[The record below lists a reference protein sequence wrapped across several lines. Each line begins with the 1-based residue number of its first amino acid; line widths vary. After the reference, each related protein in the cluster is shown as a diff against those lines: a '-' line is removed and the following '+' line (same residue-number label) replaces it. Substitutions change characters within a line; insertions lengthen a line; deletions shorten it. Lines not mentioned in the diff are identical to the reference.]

1 MKSGRRF
8 GLIAIFL
15 CTSLL
20 SAEEGM
26 WTLDNLPV
34 KQLQDRYQF
43 SPTQEW
49 VKHLQLSSVR
59 FNDGGSGSLVSAD
72 GLVLTNHHVAR
83 GQLQKSSSP
92 EHDYIKDG
100 FYAANQNQEIKTPDL
115 EVDILESTE
124 NVTDQVNR
132 SVAGVKGDQEKF
144 KARKAVIADIERD
157 SKQKTKLRS
166 EIVTLYSGGEYW
178 LYRYKEYTD
187 VRIVFAPEQQA
198 AFFGGDPDNFTYP
211 RYDLDFALFRIYENG
226 APIHPDHFLKWNAKG
241 ATDGDLVF
249 VSGNPGRTSRLD
261 TMTQIL
267 FDRDVYDP
275 LVLEMLSNMNNTLI
289 DYSKQGQEQ
298 ARQAAS
304 RIFGLQNS
312 LKAIGGERDS
322 LTDKETISKKQ
333 NEEGAFR
340 KLVTAN
346 PQWNEQ
352 YGKAWDAID
361 EAERKNASRIK
372 EQMFR
377 RLDSSLARIA
387 ETLVEYVSEIKKPAG
402 ERLPGYQESELES
415 LRFNLFSRAPIYPAM
430 EKAQLAGSLK
440 LSLQKLGSDDPFLKL
455 VLNGRTPE
463 EVASELVDGT
473 KLTDPAV
480 RKKLIEGGESAVS
493 QSTDS
498 MVVLARKLDPL
509 RRELIKWREDN
520 VSSVMQRAGEQ
531 LGRARFAAYGKST
544 YPDATFTLRLSYG
557 QVKGYPMNGTQAPPN
572 TTFYGLYDRA
582 LSFGAK
588 GPWALTQKLLDR
600 RDKLDLSAPV
610 NFVTTN
616 DIIGGNSG
624 SPVVNKDG
632 ELVGLIFDG
641 NIESL
646 AGDYIYSERANR
658 AVAVHTAGMTEAL
671 RNLYSVPSLLK
682 ELGIDRA
689 SATSASR

>member
-1 MKSGRRF
+1 MKSGRCV
-8 GLIAIFL
+8 GLIGVFL
-15 CTSLL
+15 FTSLL

-34 KQLQDRYQF
+34 KQLQERYHF

-49 VKHLQLSSVR
+49 VKHIQLSSVR
-59 FNDGGSGSLVSAD
+59 FNDGGSGSLISAD
-72 GLVLTNHHVAR
+72 GMVLTNHHVAR

-92 EHDYIKDG
+92 EHDYIKNG
-100 FYAANQNQEIKTPDL
+100 FYAPTRDQEIKTPDL
-115 EVDILESTE
+115 EVDVLVSTE
-124 NVTDQVNR
+124 NVTDQINR
-132 SVAGVKGDQEKF
+132 SVSGVQGDQEKF
-144 KARKAVIADIERD
+144 KARKAAMADIERE

-226 APIHPDHFLKWNAKG
+226 SPIHPEHFLKWNPKG
-241 ATDGDLVF
+241 AGPGDLVF
-249 VSGNPGRTSRLD
+249 VSGNPGRTSRLS

-275 LVLEMLSNMNNTLI
+275 LVLELLSSMNQTLTE
-289 DYSKQGQEQ
+289 YSKQGQEQ

-312 LKAIGGERDS
+312 LKAIGGERDA
-322 LTDKETISKKQ
+322 LFDKETVAKKQ
-333 NEEGAFR
+333 SEEDAFR
-340 KLVTAN
+340 KMVMAN
-346 PQWNEQ
+346 PEWRDQ

-361 EAERKNASRIK
+361 EAERKNASRVK
-372 EQMFR
+372 QQMLR
-377 RLDSSLARIA
+377 RLDSTLARVA
-387 ETLVEYVSEIKKPAG
+387 ETIVEYVNEVKKPAG
-402 ERLPGYQESELES
+402 ERLPGYQESQLES
-415 LRFNLFSRAPIYPAM
+415 LRFNLFSPAPIYPAM

-440 LSLQKLGSDDPFLKL
+440 LSLKELGSDDPFLKI
-455 VLNGRTPE
+455 VLDGRSPE
-463 EVASELVDGT
+463 QAASELVDGT
-473 KLTDPAV
+473 KLSDPAV
-480 RKKLIEGGESAVS
+480 RKRLIEGGEAAVS
-493 QSTDS
+493 QSSDS
-498 MVVLARKLDPL
+498 MIVLARKLDPL

-520 VSSVMQRAGEQ
+520 VTSVMQRAGEQ

-557 QVKGYPMNGTQAPPN
+557 QVKGYPMNGTEAPPN

-588 GPWALTQKLLDR
+588 GPWALTDKLVER
-600 RDKLDLSAPV
+600 RDKLDLAAPV

-624 SPVVNKDG
+624 SPVVNREG

-646 AGDYIYSERANR
+646 AGDYVYNGRVNR
-658 AVAVHTAGMTEAL
+658 AVAVHTAAMTEAL
-671 RNLYSVPSLLK
+671 RNLYAVPSVLR
-682 ELGIDRA
+682 EIGVPEA
-689 SATSASR
+689 SAKP

>member
-1 MKSGRRF
+1 MKSGRYF
-8 GLIAIFL
+8 GLIAVFL

-34 KQLQDRYQF
+34 KQLEERYHF
-43 SPTQEW
+43 SPTPEW
-49 VKHLQLSSVR
+49 VKHIQLSSVR
-59 FNDGGSGSLVSAD
+59 FNDGGSGSLISAD
-72 GLVLTNHHVAR
+72 GMVLTNHHVAR

-92 EHDYIKDG
+92 EHDYIKNG
-100 FYAANQNQEIKTPDL
+100 FYAATRDQEIKTPDL
-115 EVDILESTE
+115 EVDVLVSTE
-124 NVTDQVNR
+124 NVTDEINR
-132 SVAGVKGDQEKF
+132 TVSGVQGDQEKF
-144 KARKAVIADIERD
+144 KARKAAIADIERE

-226 APIHPDHFLKWNAKG
+226 APIHPEHFLKWNPKG
-241 ATDGDLVF
+241 AAAGDLVF
-249 VSGNPGRTSRLD
+249 VSGNPGRTNRLD

-275 LVLEMLSNMNNTLI
+275 LILEVLSSMNQI
-289 DYSKQGQEQ
+289 SMDYSKQGQEQ

-312 LKAIGGERDS
+312 LKAISGERDA
-322 LTDKETISKKQ
+322 LFDKDTVAKKQ
-333 NEEGAFR
+333 SEEDAFR
-340 KLVTAN
+340 KMIMAN
-346 PQWNEQ
+346 PEWREQ

-372 EQMFR
+372 QQMLR
-377 RLDSSLARIA
+377 RLDSTLARVA
-387 ETLVEYVSEIKKPAG
+387 ETIVEYVSEVKKPAG
-402 ERLPGYQESELES
+402 ERLPGYQEAQLES
-415 LRFNLFSRAPIYPAM
+415 LRFNLFSPAPIYPAM

-440 LSLQKLGSDDPFLKL
+440 LSMKELGSDDPFLKV
-455 VLNGRTPE
+455 VLDGRSPE
-463 EVASELVDGT
+463 QAASELVDGT
-473 KLTDPAV
+473 KLSDPAV
-480 RKKLIEGGESAVS
+480 RKKLIEGGEAAVS
-493 QSTDS
+493 HSNDS
-498 MVVLARKLDPL
+498 MIVLARKLDPL

-520 VSSVMQRAGEQ
+520 VTSIMQRAGEQ

-572 TTFYGLYDRA
+572 TTLYGLYDRA

-588 GPWALTQKLLDR
+588 GPWALTEKQVDR
-600 RDKLDLSAPV
+600 RDKLDLSTPV

-624 SPVVNKDG
+624 SPVVNRDG

-646 AGDYIYSERANR
+646 AGDYVYNERVNR

-671 RNLYSVPSLLK
+671 RNLYSVPSVLR
-682 ELGIDRA
+682 EIGVA
-689 SATSASR
+689 ESSATR

>member
-8 GLIAIFL
+8 GLIAAFL
-15 CTSLL
+15 CASLL

-34 KQLQDRYQF
+34 KQLEERYHF
-43 SPTQEW
+43 TPTQEW
-49 VKHLQLSSVR
+49 VKHIQLSSVR
-59 FNDGGSGSLVSAD
+59 FNDGGSGSLISAD
-72 GLVLTNHHVAR
+72 GMVLTNHHVAR

-92 EHDYIKDG
+92 EHDYIKNG
-100 FYAANQNQEIKTPDL
+100 FYAATREQEIKTPDL
-115 EVDILESTE
+115 EVDVLVSTE
-124 NVTDQVNR
+124 NVTDQINR
-132 SVAGVKGDQEKF
+132 SVSGVQGDQEKF
-144 KARKAVIADIERD
+144 KARKTAIADIERE

-226 APIHPDHFLKWNAKG
+226 SPIHPDHFLKWNAKG
-241 ATDGDLVF
+241 ASEGDLVF
-249 VSGNPGRTSRLD
+249 VSGNPGRTSRLS

-267 FDRDVYDP
+267 FDRDLYDP
-275 LVLEMLSNMNNTLI
+275 LILELLSSMNQI
-289 DYSKQGQEQ
+289 SMEYSKQGQEQ

-312 LKAIGGERDS
+312 LKAIGGERDA
-322 LTDKETISKKQ
+322 LFDKETVAKKQ
-333 NEEGAFR
+333 SEEDAFR
-340 KLVTAN
+340 KMIMAN
-346 PQWNEQ
+346 PEWRDQ

-361 EAERKNASRIK
+361 AAERKNASRIK
-372 EQMFR
+372 QQMFR
-377 RLDSSLARIA
+377 RLDSTLARVA
-387 ETLVEYVSEIKKPAG
+387 ETIVEYVNEVKKPAG
-402 ERLPGYQESELES
+402 ERLPGYQESQLES
-415 LRFNLFSRAPIYPAM
+415 LRFNLFSAAPLYPAM

-440 LSLQKLGSDDPFLKL
+440 LSVKELGSDDPFVKA
-455 VLNGRTPE
+455 VLDGRSPE
-463 EVASELVDGT
+463 QAASELVDGT
-473 KLTDPAV
+473 KLKDPAV
-480 RKKLIEGGESAVS
+480 RKKLIEGGEAAVS
-493 QSTDS
+493 ESTDS

-520 VSSVMQRAGEQ
+520 VTSVMQRAGEQ

-557 QVKGYPMNGTQAPPN
+557 QVKRYPMNGTEAPPN
-572 TTFYGLYDRA
+572 TTLYGLFDRA

-588 GPWALTQKLLDR
+588 GPWALTEKLVER
-600 RDKLDLSAPV
+600 RDKLDLSTPV

-624 SPVVNKDG
+624 SPVVNREG

-646 AGDYIYSERANR
+646 AGDYVYNGRVNR

-671 RNLYSVPSLLK
+671 RNLYAVPSVLR
-682 ELGIDRA
+682 EIGIA
-689 SATSASR
+689 EASASR

>member
-1 MKSGRRF
+1 MKSGRCV
-8 GLIAIFL
+8 GLIGVFL
-15 CTSLL
+15 FTSLL

-34 KQLQDRYQF
+34 KQLQERYHF

-49 VKHLQLSSVR
+49 VKHIQLSSVR
-59 FNDGGSGSLVSAD
+59 FNDGGSGSLISAD
-72 GLVLTNHHVAR
+72 GMVLTNHHVAR

-92 EHDYIKDG
+92 EHDYIKNG
-100 FYAANQNQEIKTPDL
+100 FYAPTRDQEIKTPDL
-115 EVDILESTE
+115 EVDVLVSTE
-124 NVTDQVNR
+124 NVTDQINR
-132 SVAGVKGDQEKF
+132 SVSGVQGDQEKF
-144 KARKAVIADIERD
+144 KARKAAMADIERE

-226 APIHPDHFLKWNAKG
+226 SPIHPEHFLKWNPKG
-241 ATDGDLVF
+241 AGAGDLVF
-249 VSGNPGRTSRLD
+249 VSGNPGRTSRLS

-275 LVLEMLSNMNNTLI
+275 LVLELLSSMNQTLTE
-289 DYSKQGQEQ
+289 YSKQGQEQ

-312 LKAIGGERDS
+312 LKAIGGERDA
-322 LTDKETISKKQ
+322 LFDKETVAKKQ
-333 NEEGAFR
+333 SEEDAFR
-340 KLVTAN
+340 KMVMAN
-346 PQWNEQ
+346 PEWRDQ

-361 EAERKNASRIK
+361 EAERKNASRVK
-372 EQMFR
+372 QQMLR
-377 RLDSSLARIA
+377 RLDSTLARVA
-387 ETLVEYVSEIKKPAG
+387 ETIVEYVNEVKKPAG
-402 ERLPGYQESELES
+402 ERLPGYQESQLES
-415 LRFNLFSRAPIYPAM
+415 LRFNLFSPAPIYPAM

-440 LSLQKLGSDDPFLKL
+440 LSLKELGSDDPFLKI
-455 VLNGRTPE
+455 VLDGRSPE
-463 EVASELVDGT
+463 QAASELVDGT
-473 KLTDPAV
+473 KLSDPAV
-480 RKKLIEGGESAVS
+480 RKRLIEGGEAAVS
-493 QSTDS
+493 QSSDS
-498 MVVLARKLDPL
+498 MIVLARKLDPL

-520 VSSVMQRAGEQ
+520 VTSVMQRAGEQ

-557 QVKGYPMNGTQAPPN
+557 QVKGYPMNGTEAPPN

-588 GPWALTQKLLDR
+588 GPWALTDKLVER
-600 RDKLDLSAPV
+600 RDKLDLAAPV

-624 SPVVNKDG
+624 SPVVNREG

-646 AGDYIYSERANR
+646 AGDYVYNGRVNR
-658 AVAVHTAGMTEAL
+658 AVAVHTAAMTEAL
-671 RNLYSVPSLLK
+671 RNLYAVPSVLR
-682 ELGIDRA
+682 EIGVPEA
-689 SATSASR
+689 SAKP

>member
-1 MKSGRRF
+1 MKSGRCV
-8 GLIAIFL
+8 GLIGVFL
-15 CTSLL
+15 FTSLL

-34 KQLQDRYQF
+34 KQLQERYHF

-49 VKHLQLSSVR
+49 VKHIQLSSVR
-59 FNDGGSGSLVSAD
+59 FNDGGSGSLISAD
-72 GLVLTNHHVAR
+72 GMVLTNHHVAR

-92 EHDYIKDG
+92 EHDYIKNG
-100 FYAANQNQEIKTPDL
+100 FYAPTRDQEIKTPDL
-115 EVDILESTE
+115 EVDVLVSTE
-124 NVTDQVNR
+124 NVTDQINR
-132 SVAGVKGDQEKF
+132 SVSGVQGDQEKF
-144 KARKAVIADIERD
+144 KARKAAMADIERE

-226 APIHPDHFLKWNAKG
+226 SPIHPEHFLKWNPKG
-241 ATDGDLVF
+241 AGPGDLVF
-249 VSGNPGRTSRLD
+249 VSGNPGRTSRLS

-275 LVLEMLSNMNNTLI
+275 LVLELLSSMNQTLTE
-289 DYSKQGQEQ
+289 YSKQGEEQ

-312 LKAIGGERDS
+312 LKAIGGERDA
-322 LTDKETISKKQ
+322 LFDKETVAKKQ
-333 NEEGAFR
+333 SEEDAFR
-340 KLVTAN
+340 KMVMAN
-346 PQWNEQ
+346 PEWRDQ

-361 EAERKNASRIK
+361 EAERKNASRVK
-372 EQMFR
+372 QQMLR
-377 RLDSSLARIA
+377 RLDSTLARVA
-387 ETLVEYVSEIKKPAG
+387 ETIVEYVNEVKKPAG
-402 ERLPGYQESELES
+402 ERLPGYQESQLES
-415 LRFNLFSRAPIYPAM
+415 LRFNLFSPAPIYPAM

-440 LSLQKLGSDDPFLKL
+440 LSLKELGSDDPFLKI
-455 VLNGRTPE
+455 VLDGRSPE
-463 EVASELVDGT
+463 QAASELVDGT
-473 KLTDPAV
+473 KLSDPAV
-480 RKKLIEGGESAVS
+480 RKRLIEGGEAAVS
-493 QSTDS
+493 QSSDS
-498 MVVLARKLDPL
+498 MIVLARKLDPL

-520 VSSVMQRAGEQ
+520 VTSVMQRAGEQ

-557 QVKGYPMNGTQAPPN
+557 QVKGYPMNGTEAPPN

-588 GPWALTQKLLDR
+588 GPWALTDKLVER
-600 RDKLDLSAPV
+600 RDKLDLAAPV

-624 SPVVNKDG
+624 SPVVNREG

-646 AGDYIYSERANR
+646 AGDYVYNGRVNR
-658 AVAVHTAGMTEAL
+658 AVAVHTAAMTEAL
-671 RNLYSVPSLLK
+671 RNLYAVPSVLR
-682 ELGIDRA
+682 EIGVPEA
-689 SATSASR
+689 SAKP

>member
-1 MKSGRRF
+1 MKSGRCV
-8 GLIAIFL
+8 GLIGVFL
-15 CTSLL
+15 FTSLL

-34 KQLQDRYQF
+34 KQLQERYHF

-49 VKHLQLSSVR
+49 VKHIQLSSVR
-59 FNDGGSGSLVSAD
+59 FNDGGSGSLISAD
-72 GLVLTNHHVAR
+72 GMVLTNHHVAR

-92 EHDYIKDG
+92 EHDYIKNG
-100 FYAANQNQEIKTPDL
+100 FYAPTRDQEIKTPDL
-115 EVDILESTE
+115 EVDVLVSTE
-124 NVTDQVNR
+124 NVTDQINR
-132 SVAGVKGDQEKF
+132 SVSGVQGDQEKF
-144 KARKAVIADIERD
+144 KARKAAMADIERE

-226 APIHPDHFLKWNAKG
+226 SPIHPDHFLKWNPKG
-241 ATDGDLVF
+241 AGAGDLVF
-249 VSGNPGRTSRLD
+249 VSGNPGRTSRLS

-275 LVLEMLSNMNNTLI
+275 LVLELLSSMNQTLTE
-289 DYSKQGQEQ
+289 YSKQGEEQ

-312 LKAIGGERDS
+312 LKAIGGERDA
-322 LTDKETISKKQ
+322 LFDKETVAKKQ
-333 NEEGAFR
+333 SEEDAFR
-340 KLVTAN
+340 KMVMAN
-346 PQWNEQ
+346 PEWRDQ

-361 EAERKNASRIK
+361 EAERKNASRVK
-372 EQMFR
+372 QQMLR
-377 RLDSSLARIA
+377 RLDSTLARVA
-387 ETLVEYVSEIKKPAG
+387 ETIVEYVNEVKKPAG
-402 ERLPGYQESELES
+402 ERLPGYQESQLES
-415 LRFNLFSRAPIYPAM
+415 LRFNLFSPAPIYPAM

-440 LSLQKLGSDDPFLKL
+440 LSLKELGSDDPFLKI
-455 VLNGRTPE
+455 VLDGRSPE
-463 EVASELVDGT
+463 QAASELVDGT
-473 KLTDPAV
+473 KLSDPAV
-480 RKKLIEGGESAVS
+480 RKRLIEGGEAAVS
-493 QSTDS
+493 QSSDS
-498 MVVLARKLDPL
+498 MIVLARKLDPL

-520 VSSVMQRAGEQ
+520 VTSVMQRAGEQ

-557 QVKGYPMNGTQAPPN
+557 QVKGYPMNGTEAPPN

-588 GPWALTQKLLDR
+588 GPWALTDKLVER
-600 RDKLDLSAPV
+600 RDKLDLAAPV

-624 SPVVNKDG
+624 SPVVNREG

-646 AGDYIYSERANR
+646 AGDYVYNGRVNR
-658 AVAVHTAGMTEAL
+658 AVAVHTAAMTEAL
-671 RNLYSVPSLLK
+671 RNLYAVPSVLR
-682 ELGIDRA
+682 EIGVREA
-689 SATSASR
+689 SAKP